1 MRANS
6 PVSASSPDITVL
18 YSGFFVPV
26 HAWYHMT
33 TTARLAEFVQDV
45 SYEELDAD
53 VIDALKRRILDAIG
67 VGIGAIGHAPVE
79 AVRKTVG
86 DTSTQGEC
94 TLWGYDASASP
105 DQAAMMNTT
114 LTRFLD
120 FMDSYLAPG
129 ETPHPMD
136 NIATAVVCG
145 EYVDASGTEL
155 IEGVAVAYE
164 VQHKLAYN
172 AAVRDRGWDHVTHT
186 IFSATAAAAKML
198 GLDEEETRNAL
209 GIAGTSHNALRVTRT
224 GEIGMWKGL
233 AAANTA
239 RNAVYS
245 AMLAKNGVEGPTDVF
260 EGEKG
265 WKHIVAG
272 DFECRFDRSCAS
284 VHDVMAKKYVAETY
298 AQSAVEGLLELIDEH
313 DIDASAIDSIHL
325 ETFAGA
331 KQIIGGGEGGDRHT
345 VHSREQADHSLPY
358 MLAVA
363 ALDGTLMEG
372 QYSEARI
379 EQQDVQSLLQQVT
392 VEASDAMTERFEDG
406 EMPARLVVETE
417 DDRYTIEKTGFAG
430 HPTDPMDWEQLE
442 AKFEEIV
449 DGYFSRE
456 GREGI
461 IERVKGLENH
471 DVADIVELIE

>member
-1 MRANS
+1 
-6 PVSASSPDITVL
+6 
-18 YSGFFVPV
+18 
-26 HAWYHMT
+26 MT
-33 TTARLAEFVQDV
+33 TTADMASFVQDV
-45 SYEELDAD
+45 SYDELDDD

-67 VGIGAIGHAPVE
+67 VGIGAIGHGPVE
-79 AVRKTVG
+79 SVRKTVG
-86 DTSTQGEC
+86 DCSKHGEC
-94 TLWGYDASASP
+94 SLWGYDADASP
-105 DQAAMMNTT
+105 EQAAMMNTT

-120 FMDSYLAPG
+120 YMDSYLAPR

-145 EYVDASGTEL
+145 EYVDASGKDL

-172 AAVRDRGWDHVTHT
+172 APVRDRGWDHVTHT

-198 GLDEEETRNAL
+198 DLDKEETINAL
-209 GIAGTSHNALRVTRT
+209 GIAGTAHNALRVTRT

-245 AMLAKNGVEGPTDVF
+245 AMLAKNGVEGPHDVF

-272 DFECRFDRSCAS
+272 EFDCEFDRSCAS

-298 AQSAVEGLLELIDEH
+298 AQSAVEGLLELIEEE
-313 DIDASAIDSIHL
+313 DIDPEKIDAIYLD
-325 ETFAGA
+325 TFAGA

-345 VHSREQADHSLPY
+345 VRHREQADHSLPY

-363 ALDGTLMEG
+363 ALDGELMEH
-372 QYSEARI
+372 QYRKERI
-379 EQQDVQSLLQQVT
+379 MQDDVQSLLQTVT
-392 VEASDAMTERFEDG
+392 VEADPALTERFKDG
-406 EMPARLVVETE
+406 EMPANLRIEVQDASYEVE
-417 DDRYTIEKTGFAG
+417 KSGFAG
-430 HPTDPMDWEQLE
+430 HPTDPMDWGQLE
-442 AKFEEIV
+442 QKFHGIV
-449 DGYFSRE
+449 GDYYTDESRDNIVTAV
-456 GREGI
+456 R
-461 IERVKGLENH
+461 GLEQYQ
-471 DVADIVELIE
+471 IRELVGLLN

>member
-1 MRANS
+1 
-6 PVSASSPDITVL
+6 
-18 YSGFFVPV
+18 
-26 HAWYHMT
+26 MT
-33 TTARLAEFVQDV
+33 TTGQMASFVQSV
-45 SYEELDAD
+45 SYEELEDD
-53 VIDALKRRILDAIG
+53 VVDALKRRILDAIG
-67 VGIGAIGHAPVE
+67 VGIGAIGHEPVE

-86 DTSTQGEC
+86 ESSKHGRC
-94 TLWGYDASASP
+94 TLWGYDATASP
-105 DQAAMMNTT
+105 EQAAMMNTT

-120 FMDSYLAPG
+120 YMDSYLAPG

-145 EYVDASGTEL
+145 EYVDASGKEL

-164 VQHKLAYN
+164 IQHKLAYN
-172 AAVRDRGWDHVTHT
+172 APVRDRGWDHVTQT

-198 GLDEEETRNAL
+198 GLDKQETMHAL
-209 GIAGTSHNALRVTRT
+209 GIAGTAHNALRVTRT

-272 DFECRFDRSCAS
+272 DFECTFDEGCES

-298 AQSAVEGLLELIDEH
+298 AQSAVEGLLELIDAHGLDPER
-313 DIDASAIDSIHL
+313 IESIHL

-363 ALDGTLMEG
+363 ALDGTLMEK
-372 QYSEARI
+372 QYAAERI
-379 EQQDVQSLLQQVT
+379 EQDDVQSLLTSVAI
-392 VEASDAMTERFEDG
+392 EASEELTERFEDG
-406 EMPARLVVETE
+406 EMPAILTVETA
-417 DDRYTIEKTGFAG
+417 DDVYEIEKSGFAG
-430 HPTDPMDWEQLE
+430 HPTNPMDWDQLE
-442 AKFEEIV
+442 AKFDGIV
-449 DGYFSRE
+449 GEYFTDE
-456 GREGI
+456 GRDEI
-461 IERVKGLENH
+461 IERVKHLESYQIH
-471 DVADIVELIE
+471 DLVALIE